1 MPRTLLAISPHLDD
15 AVLSAGATLAQLSL
29 DGWDVEVCTVFA
41 GVPTHPFSPVARSF
55 HADCSQ
61 GEDAIEHRRDED
73 AAAVAMLGAAAHH
86 WPFLDAVYRRR
97 TAGRWLCEHDL
108 AMFDPVLPAEP
119 DLTAAITARVEE
131 LLTPS
136 TALVLTC
143 AAVGC
148 HVDHRLTRDA
158 VQAALRR
165 HGSPSYLLWEDLPY
179 GLTQPTLCGS
189 PARLP
194 RIGDH
199 AWTLKYHAVA
209 SYTSQL
215 RMLWPAGRCWRGE
228 LDEHARTR
236 GRDQRA
242 ETLISPGLR

>member
-1 MPRTLLAISPHLDD
+1 MSPTVLAVSPHLDD

-41 GVPTHPFSPVARSF
+41 GVPTHPLSRVAQSF

-61 GEDAIEHRRDED
+61 GDDAIEHRRDED
-73 AAAVAMLGAAAHH
+73 AVAVAMLGAAARH

-97 TAGRWLCEHDL
+97 TASWWLCEHDL

-119 DLTAAITARVEE
+119 DLTRVITARVEE

-143 AAVGC
+143 ATVGG

-158 VQAALRR
+158 VQAALRPAGPR
-165 HGSPSYLLWEDLPY
+165 CLLWEDLPY
-179 GLTQPTLCGS
+179 ALGQPKLS
-189 PARLP
+189 EAPARMP
-194 RIGDH
+194 PIRDH
-199 AWTLKYHAVA
+199 AWTLKYRAVA
-209 SYTSQL
+209 SYASQL
-215 RMLWPAGRCWRGE
+215 RMLWPAGRDWRGE
-228 LDEHARTR
+228 LDDHARVR
-236 GRDQRA
+236 GHGQRA
-242 ETLISPGLR
+242 ETFFPAWPR